1 MMSIINNWIA
11 EQKTP
16 LFFCCFKINSHL
28 CSAQHLN
35 QATMFANRL
44 PLAFFVPIGYLY
56 SSDPRVE
63 CLMASQ
69 PDSGVELRESGTFFV
84 YKFFRFFGEGSLSRL

>member
-1 MMSIINNWIA
+1 MIWKA
-11 EQKTP
+11 EQK
-16 LFFCCFKINSHL
+16 LRFSFCHFKINSHL

-69 PDSGVELRESGTFFV
+69 PDSGVEQRESGTFFV

>member
-1 MMSIINNWIA
+1 MFLAKIII
-11 EQKTP
+11 
-16 LFFCCFKINSHL
+16 LFGAFKYYAHI

-69 PDSGVELRESGTFFV
+69 PDSGVEQRESGTFFV